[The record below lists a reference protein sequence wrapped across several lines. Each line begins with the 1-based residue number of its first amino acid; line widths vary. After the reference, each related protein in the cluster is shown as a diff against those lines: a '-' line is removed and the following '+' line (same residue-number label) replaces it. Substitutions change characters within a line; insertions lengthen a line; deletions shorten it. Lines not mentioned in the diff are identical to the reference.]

1 MKNYKSLSYLINT
14 FWLVLCLTIFV
25 FFYYNYKNDAKSYP
39 KAEQGELDLT
49 QWNFQEDGIIPLVG
63 QWEFYYNKLLSPE
76 DFKKGESLKYTT
88 LVNLPGSFIK
98 NNTSNMILPNK
109 GFGTYKLRVKTNSEN
124 VYYALKTDF
133 IHSSHRLWVED
144 RLVTY
149 TGKVGES
156 KSDYHPQLLPKVG
169 SFTNKNKEFD
179 IILQTANYD
188 ANTPQIDTILL
199 GSEEQIIALKS
210 KRLAFDLFI
219 FGSSLIIGI
228 YNLALYNKRKK
239 DRSTLF
245 FSIFC
250 LILSIRTLFVGE
262 RFFISLFP
270 NFPWQIHIKICYLT
284 FLTYIYIFAIYLN
297 EFFPGIISKNILKTY
312 KILTITYCIS
322 ILVSPIDFY
331 EHLILPYEIISILV
345 LVYILSKLSLQWL
358 SNGYKSSLIT
368 LGSFAVLVTNIND
381 ILYEYSIIQTG
392 SYAALGLFIFILVQS
407 YVMADKFSKAFN
419 EVEALSERLK
429 SIDKIKDQFL
439 ANTSHELRTPLNGVI
454 GITQALLTE
463 NADNL
468 NSEQILNLKLINSSA
483 SRLSYLV
490 NDILDFSKLNNNDIK
505 LDKKPVN
512 VRQAVD
518 LVILTCS
525 HAIKGKKITI
535 NNNISSELP
544 FIIADENRLQ
554 QILYNLIGNAI
565 KFTQYGSIA
574 IDAKV
579 VSNYVEI
586 SIKDTGIGI
595 PKDKLNAIFEPY
607 EQVDF
612 SIAKKYGGTGLGLN
626 ITKKLIELH
635 NGSIYVESVVGEGS
649 KFSFIL
655 PVYNNKAT
663 SPSTIPNLLNN
674 LFKDDSLI
682 NDFSLNNLSDSKKH
696 SILIVDDEE
705 INIKVL
711 ERFLSPDGYNIIT
724 ARNGAEALELLKNF
738 ADIDLL
744 ILDLMLPDM
753 LGYEICSL
761 LREEYSMFQ
770 LPILMLTADNRPE
783 SLVVSFECGAN
794 DYLTK
799 PVDKLELIS
808 RVKTLITLK
817 ESVKEALL
825 LKEKVIDANKK
836 VELLEDNVIKSEN
849 KLSEILEYD
858 KLKTEF
864 FANISHELRTPL
876 NVIWSTLQLI
886 EVLKNNNQLEMC
898 MKKDYHGVMKQN
910 CLRLIRL
917 INNLIDITKID
928 GNYLTLELY
937 NQNIVSVIEDIV
949 MSVVNYAES
958 HEITLVFDTDVEEK
972 IMAFDSDKMERIIL
986 NLLSNAIKFTPKG
999 GEIDVTINDLGDY
1012 IRISVK
1018 DTGVGI
1024 PKEELSNI
1032 FERFTQVDKSL
1043 SRQNEGSGIGLSLV
1057 KSLVALH
1064 NGNIYVK
1071 SEYGFGSEFV
1081 IELPAKLKKDCELKT
1096 EEYSSDSKYVDRIN
1110 IEFSDIYLK

>member
-1 MKNYKSLSYLINT
+1 MKNYKSLSHLINT
-14 FWLVLCLTIFV
+14 FWLILCLTIFV
-25 FFYYNYKNDAKSYP
+25 FFYYNYKSDVKSYP
-39 KAEQGELDLT
+39 KAEKGELDLT
-49 QWNFQEDGIIPLVG
+49 QWDFQKDGIIPLIG

-76 DFKKGESLKYTT
+76 DFKKDENLKYTT
-88 LVNLPGSFIK
+88 LVNLPGSFTK
-98 NNTSNMILPNK
+98 NNTANITLPNK

-124 VYYALKTDF
+124 VYYALKTEF

-144 RLVTY
+144 HLVTY

-156 KSDYHPQLLPKVG
+156 KYDYKPQLLPKVG
-169 SFTNKNKEFD
+169 SFTNINKEFD

-262 RFFISLFP
+262 RFFINVFP
-270 NFPWQIHIKICYLT
+270 NFSWQLHIKICYLT

-297 EFFPGIISKNILKTY
+297 EFFPGIISKKILKTY
-312 KILTITYCIS
+312 KILTLAYCIS
-322 ILVSPIDFY
+322 ILIGPIDFY

-345 LVYILSKLSLQWL
+345 LVYILSKLSMQWL
-358 SNGYKSSLIT
+358 SNRYKSSLIT
-368 LGSFAVLVTNIND
+368 LGSFAILVTNIND

-463 NADNL
+463 KADNL

-505 LDKKPVN
+505 LDKRPVN
-512 VRQAVD
+512 IRQAVD

-544 FIIADENRLQ
+544 YIMADENRLQ

-565 KFTQYGSIA
+565 KFTQYGSIT
-574 IDAKV
+574 IDARV
-579 VSNYVEI
+579 VSNYIEV

-635 NGSIYVESVVGEGS
+635 NGSIYVESLVGEGS

-655 PVYNNKAT
+655 PAHNLKA
-663 SPSTIPNLLNN
+663 SSSSLIPNLLNN
-674 LFKDDSLI
+674 LLKEDSVIL
-682 NDFSLNNLSDSKKH
+682 DYSLNNSSDLKKYK
-696 SILIVDDEE
+696 ILIVDDEE

-711 ERFLSPDGYNIIT
+711 ERFLSPEGYNIIT

-738 ADIDLL
+738 TDIDLL

-761 LREEYSMFQ
+761 LREEYSMFE

-849 KLSEILEYD
+849 KLSEMLEYD

-876 NVIWSTLQLI
+876 NVIWSTLQLV
-886 EVLKNNNQLEMC
+886 EMLKNNNQLELC
-898 MKKDYHGVMKQN
+898 MKKDYHSVMKQN

-972 IMAFDSDKMERIIL
+972 IMAFDSDKMERIVL

-999 GEIDVTINDLGDY
+999 GEIDVTINDLGNY

-1064 NGNIYVK
+1064 EGNIYVK
-1071 SEYGFGSEFV
+1071 SEYGFGSEFI
-1081 IELPAKLKKDCELKT
+1081 IELPAKLKEDCKLKT

>member
-1 MKNYKSLSYLINT
+1 MKNYKSLTYLINT

-25 FFYYNYKNDAKSYP
+25 FFYYNYKSDVKNYP
-39 KAEQGELDLT
+39 KAEKGELDLT
-49 QWNFQEDGIIPLVG
+49 QWDFQKDGIIPLIG
-63 QWEFYYNKLLSPE
+63 QWEFYYNKLLSPD
-76 DFKKGESLKYTT
+76 DFKNDESLKYTT
-88 LVNLPGSFIK
+88 LVTLPGSFIK
-98 NNTSNMILPNK
+98 NTSNIALPNK

-124 VYYALKTDF
+124 VYYALKTEF
-133 IHSSHRLWVED
+133 IHSSHKLWVENH
-144 RLVTY
+144 LVTY

-156 KSDYHPQLLPKVG
+156 KSAYNPQLLPKVG
-169 SFTNKNKEFD
+169 SFTNENKEFD

-262 RFFISLFP
+262 RFFISVFP

-284 FLTYIYIFAIYLN
+284 FLTYIYIFAVYLN
-297 EFFPGIISKNILKTY
+297 EFFPGIISKNILKAY

-322 ILVSPIDFY
+322 ILIGPIDFY

-368 LGSFAVLVTNIND
+368 LGSFAILVTNIND
-381 ILYEYSIIQTG
+381 ILYEYSIVQTG

-429 SIDKIKDQFL
+429 SLDKIKDQFL

-468 NSEQILNLKLINSSA
+468 NPEQVLNLKLINSSA

-544 FIIADENRLQ
+544 YIIADENRVQ

-565 KFTQYGSIA
+565 KFTQYGSIT

-626 ITKKLIELH
+626 ITKKLIEMH
-635 NGSIYVESVVGEGS
+635 SGSIYVESAVGEGS

-655 PVYNNKAT
+655 PVHNNKT
-663 SPSTIPNLLNN
+663 VSPSALPNLLNN
-674 LFKDDSLI
+674 LLKEDSLI
-682 NDFSLNNLSDSKKH
+682 NDFSLNNFSDSKKH
-696 SILIVDDEE
+696 RVLIVDDEE

-711 ERFLSPDGYNIIT
+711 ERFLSPEGYNIIT

-738 ADIDLL
+738 TDIDLL

-886 EVLKNNNQLEMC
+886 EILKNNNQLEIC

-999 GEIDVTINDLGDY
+999 GEIDVTINDLGNY

-1064 NGNIYVK
+1064 EGNIYVK
-1071 SEYGFGSEFV
+1071 SEHGFGSEFI
-1081 IELPAKLKKDCELKT
+1081 IELPARLKEDCKLKT

>member
-1 MKNYKSLSYLINT
+1 MKNYKSLTYLINT

-25 FFYYNYKNDAKSYP
+25 FFYYNYKSDVKNYP
-39 KAEQGELDLT
+39 KAEKGELDLT
-49 QWNFQEDGIIPLVG
+49 QWDFQKDGIIPLTG
-63 QWEFYYNKLLSPE
+63 QWEFYYNKLLSPD
-76 DFKKGESLKYTT
+76 DFKNDESLKYTT
-88 LVNLPGSFIK
+88 LVTLPGSFIK
-98 NNTSNMILPNK
+98 NTSNIAFPNK

-124 VYYALKTDF
+124 VYYALKTEF
-133 IHSSHRLWVED
+133 IHSSHKLWVENH
-144 RLVTY
+144 LVTY

-156 KSDYHPQLLPKVG
+156 KSAYNPQLLPKVG
-169 SFTNKNKEFD
+169 SFTNENKEFD

-262 RFFISLFP
+262 RFFISVFP

-284 FLTYIYIFAIYLN
+284 FLTYIYIFAVYLN
-297 EFFPGIISKNILKTY
+297 EFFPGIISKNILKAY

-322 ILVSPIDFY
+322 ILIGPIDFY

-368 LGSFAVLVTNIND
+368 LGSFAILVTNIND
-381 ILYEYSIIQTG
+381 ILYEYSIVQTG

-429 SIDKIKDQFL
+429 SLDKIKDQFL

-468 NSEQILNLKLINSSA
+468 NPEQVLNLKLINSSA

-544 FIIADENRLQ
+544 YIIADENRVQ

-565 KFTQYGSIA
+565 KFTQYGSIT

-579 VSNYVEI
+579 VSNYIEI
-586 SIKDTGIGI
+586 SINDTGIGI

-635 NGSIYVESVVGEGS
+635 SGSIYVESAVGEGS

-655 PVYNNKAT
+655 PVHNNKT
-663 SPSTIPNLLNN
+663 VSPSALPNLLNN
-674 LFKDDSLI
+674 LLKEDSLI
-682 NDFSLNNLSDSKKH
+682 NDFSLNNFSDSKKH
-696 SILIVDDEE
+696 RILIVDDEE

-711 ERFLSPDGYNIIT
+711 ERFLSPEGYNIIT

-738 ADIDLL
+738 TDIDLL

-836 VELLEDNVIKSEN
+836 VELLEDNVLKSEN
-849 KLSEILEYD
+849 KLSEIIEYD

-886 EVLKNNNQLEMC
+886 EILKNNNQLEIC

-999 GEIDVTINDLGDY
+999 GEIDVTINDLGYY

-1064 NGNIYVK
+1064 EGNIYVK
-1071 SEYGFGSEFV
+1071 SEYGFGSEFI
-1081 IELPAKLKKDCELKT
+1081 IEIPAKLKEDCELKT